1 MEKREIIVIMV
12 KPSSA
17 LCNMRCEY
25 CFYKD
30 EAENRVKGVRPFM
43 AFDVVDN
50 LIKKAADTSKH
61 IHFAFQGG
69 EPSLIGLDFFR
80 RFLEQEKLYP
90 NTTFSHAFQ
99 TNGFVIDDEWATFF
113 HDNNF
118 LVGVSFDGGRKI
130 HDVYRPSRTGEK
142 TSSRILEAINVLR
155 KHEVEFNILIVVT
168 KLLADNIDYA
178 WSFLKG
184 KNLGY
189 LQFIPCMDT
198 LDGTVSDHSL
208 DDSTYGNF
216 LCRLFDLWYDELQRG
231 NYISVRLFDN
241 FVQMLKG
248 YPPESCE
255 LSGTCSI
262 QYVVE
267 SDGLVYPCDFFSLD
281 ECLLGSI
288 LEDSFGSLDKKR
300 DDMSFIASSPVSNKE
315 CESCDCFI
323 LCRGGCKRYRKDGK
337 YIYCMA
343 MKRFF
348 DYAIGRLVYIA
359 KNLK

>member
-1 MEKREIIVIMV
+1 MEKREVIVIMV

-30 EAENRVKGVRPFM
+30 EAENRVKGIRPFM
-43 AFDVVDN
+43 DSAVVDT
-50 LIKKAADTSKH
+50 LIRKAADAAKH
-61 IHFAFQGG
+61 VHFAFQGG
-69 EPSLIGLDFFR
+69 EPSLIGLEFYR
-80 RFLEQEKLYP
+80 AFLEKEKSYP
-90 NTTFSHAFQ
+90 ETLFSHAFQ
-99 TNGFVIDDEWATFF
+99 TNGFTIDDEWASFF

-130 HDVYRPSRTGEK
+130 HDIYRPSRTGEK
-142 TSSRILEAINVLR
+142 TSSRILESINILR
-155 KHEVEFNILIVVT
+155 SHEVEFNILIVVT

-198 LDGTVSDHSL
+198 LDGVINDYSL
-208 DDSTYGNF
+208 DESAYGDF

-231 NYISVRLFDN
+231 NYVSVRLFDN
-241 FVQMLKG
+241 FIQMLKG

-255 LSGTCSI
+255 LSGICSV

-267 SDGLVYPCDFFSLD
+267 SDGQIYPCDFFSLD
-281 ECLLGSI
+281 EYILGSI
-288 LEDSFGSLDKKR
+288 LDDDFVSLDNRR
-300 DDMSFIASSPVSNKE
+300 DDIGFISSSPTRSKK

-323 LCRGGCKRYRKDGK
+323 LCRGGCKRYRRDDE
-337 YIYCMA
+337 YIYCNA

-359 KNLK
+359 KNIK